1 MKMEQQMK
9 VVVDELHKPARR
21 NYLRRKYDIRGMDET
36 WQADLVEMQS
46 YARENKGYRYMLTVI
61 DIFSKYSW
69 AIPVKKKTGE
79 DVTAAMKSVL
89 RESGRVPKNLHTD
102 RGNEFYNK
110 NFQALMTKYG
120 INLYSTYS
128 NLKASI
134 CERFN
139 RTLKNEMWKKFSLR
153 GNYKWLDILP
163 DLLTAYNERKHRTT
177 GMKPKDVTKSCESSV
192 RQKFATVMLK
202 KKPKFHVGDKVRMS
216 KVKQVFE
223 KGYTPNWSTEIF
235 SITKVA
241 STNPVTYHLKDYR
254 EQPISGGLY
263 EEELQKVKYP
273 DVYLVEKIV
282 KKRGNEVYVKWLGFD
297 SSHNSWI
304 DKSNL

>member
-21 NYLRRKYDIRGMDET
+21 NYLCRKYDIRGVDET

-46 YARENKGYRYMLTVI
+46 YARVNKGYRYMLTVI

-69 AIPVKKKTGE
+69 VISVKKKTGE
-79 DVTAAMKSVL
+79 DVTAAIKSVL

-102 RGNEFYNK
+102 RGKEFYNK
-110 NFQALMTKYG
+110 NFQTLMMKYG
-120 INLYSTYS
+120 INLYSTFN

-139 RTLKNEMWKKFSLR
+139 RTLKNEMWKKFSHR

-177 GMKPKDVTKSCESSV
+177 GMKPKDVTKSNENDV
-192 RQKFATVMLK
+192 MHKFAAV
-202 KKPKFHVGDKVRMS
+202 
-216 KVKQVFE
+216 
-223 KGYTPNWSTEIF
+223 
-235 SITKVA
+235 
-241 STNPVTYHLKDYR
+241 
-254 EQPISGGLY
+254 
-263 EEELQKVKYP
+263 
-273 DVYLVEKIV
+273 
-282 KKRGNEVYVKWLGFD
+282 
-297 SSHNSWI
+297 
-304 DKSNL
+304 